1 MNPARKWFRSR
12 GWEPF
17 AFQEEVW
24 QAYLNGES
32 GMIHAA
38 TGTGKTYAAWLGPLM
53 EWMAEPK
60 HERNPPLRVLW
71 ITPLRALVA
80 DTENALD
87 AALKGMEVPWRLES
101 RTGDTKAAIRE
112 RQKKRLPTA
121 LRGGALPNT
130 LWNERPR
137 HA

>member
-1 MNPARKWFRSR
+1 MKPIEKVREWFRSR
-12 GWEPF
+12 GWAPF

-24 QAYLNGES
+24 QAYLDGES

-53 EWMAEPK
+53 EWMAEERS
-60 HERNPPLRVLW
+60 ERNPPLRVLW

-87 AALKGMEVPWRLES
+87 AALKG
-101 RTGDTKAAIRE
+101 
-112 RQKKRLPTA
+112 
-121 LRGGALPNT
+121 LRRRA
-130 LWNERPR
+130 
-137 HA
+137 